1 VHAPAAY
8 ISEHPAEVALTS
20 QVSTP
25 VTEPSS
31 PEHEPATTGAES
43 QTGFATL
50 WEFALAINRDDA
62 SALALAANG
71 SDGGIQI
78 DAAELRKLLSTV
90 WFRSVFPR
98 LSSSWRERLFEMLIE
113 SMPVQDQIVRLG
125 RQLVPLSKASYAQ
138 LNELMERTDLPDAVR
153 PDVQILVAVGRLW
166 GEEALQR
173 YQFTGEL
180 PASPS
185 RFGTLLQGLRG

>member
-1 VHAPAAY
+1 LSA
-8 ISEHPAEVALTS
+8 
-20 QVSTP
+20 QVSVQ

-31 PEHEPATTGAES
+31 PEHEPATTSAAPR
-43 QTGFATL
+43 TAFASL
-50 WEFALAINRDDA
+50 WEFALAVNREDA

-78 DAAELRKLLSTV
+78 DAAELRKLLGTV

-98 LSSSWRERLFEMLIE
+98 LSTSWRERLFEMLIE
-113 SMPVQDQIVRLG
+113 QMPVQDQIVRLG

-153 PDVQILVAVGRLW
+153 PDVQILLAVGRLW

-185 RFGTLLQGLRG
+185 RLGTLLQGLRG